1 MTETSTHLADLLRP
15 ARHVLLDFDGPVCS
29 VFAGF
34 PAPAVA
40 KSLQEG
46 LEVLGWQRPVEEQD
60 ETDPL
65 ALLRLVA
72 KHRLDLVSRADRQLT
87 SLETEAVRSGR
98 PNPGGEAVL
107 RACAE
112 SGRAVSIV
120 SNNAT
125 KAIESY
131 LAAHDLA
138 RYVTRTVGRTPGDP
152 ASMKPNPRLLF
163 EAMGGREAQDF
174 IFVGDAARD
183 VEAGLAAG
191 VGTIGYA
198 NKSGKRERL
207 EAAGALVVVDSMDS
221 IASAL
226 SASM

>member
-1 MTETSTHLADLLRP
+1 MTETNASLTDLLRP
-15 ARHVLLDFDGPVCS
+15 VKHVLLDFDGPVCS

-34 PAPAVA
+34 PAPDVA
-40 KSLQEG
+40 QSLQEG
-46 LEVLGWQRPVEEQD
+46 LEALGWKMPEQGQV

-72 KHRLDLVSRADRQLT
+72 EHRPDLVSPADRRLT
-87 SLETEAVRSGR
+87 LLETGAVQSGR

-125 KAIESY
+125 AAIESY
-131 LAAHDLA
+131 LAAHDLT
-138 RYVTRTVGRTPGDP
+138 RYVTRSVGRTPGDP
-152 ASMKPNPRLLF
+152 ASMKPSPRLLL
-163 EAMGGREAQDF
+163 EAMSGGETQDF
-174 IFVGDAARD
+174 IFVGDATRD

-191 VGTIGYA
+191 VGAIGYA
-198 NKSGKRERL
+198 NKPGKRERL

-221 IASAL
+221 IAAAL
-226 SASM
+226 EASS